1 MLAITRYSLSLKI
14 AVLATLISGSFR
26 LSYSMTVR
34 ETAVKRASIKVADST
49 AVKRT
54 LKVCNSICLFEHTS
68 DTQNNK
74 LLLFGVLTSNV
85 ELVHKAL
92 ARHPRHSLASVRV
105 ERFETIHR
113 ELGCIDCEVPL
124 VMVNQKVIDIAEH
137 IAKARVSRA
146 SYAILKD
153 LELAER

>member
-1 MLAITRYSLSLKI
+1 MLAITRYSLSLNI
-14 AVLATLISGSFR
+14 AVLATLIFGSFR
-26 LSYSMTVR
+26 LSYSMTVK
-34 ETAVKRASIKVADST
+34 ET

-54 LKVCNSICLFEHTS
+54 LKVCNSICWFEHTS
-68 DTQNNK
+68 DTQNNR

-92 ARHPRHSLASVRV
+92 ARHTRHSLASVRV
-105 ERFETIHR
+105 ERFKTIHR
-113 ELGCIDCEVPL
+113 ELGYIDCEVPL